1 MSLHELIK
9 QTMSKNLEKKHYELL
24 KLKLGEDHPLSV
36 RQQIHALNQNL
47 VSENLEQSQIITS
60 LTKMLKDQK
69 LQLKAQRKNA
79 AQLECVDLDDILDT
93 AAEVKS
99 VSDNIKET
107 LLAGLESD

>member
-36 RQQIHALNQNL
+36 RQQIHTLNQNL

-99 VSDNIKET
+99 VTDNIKET

>member
-1 MSLHELIK
+1 
-9 QTMSKNLEKKHYELL
+9 
-24 KLKLGEDHPLSV
+24 
-36 RQQIHALNQNL
+36 
-47 VSENLEQSQIITS
+47 
-60 LTKMLKDQK
+60 MLKDQK

-99 VSDNIKET
+99 VTDNIKET